1 MSNNLLIK
9 MKFFY
14 CLLFVLFTQIASAQV
29 PEIYLKSA
37 AITTNTNGL
46 PIAKGDT
53 VDMIVMIKDR
63 SSSVRSTFLDFQYN
77 WKNFTVL
84 SVGYGGALPQ
94 GATVNTS
101 NQFYPG
107 YNFVR
112 NNNNY
117 TRDGNAN
124 YYNSSY
130 NFTQNGSQAIQR
142 IYSTITSS
150 ANLLDSDYVKLK
162 LKVNNV
168 SAGSAYDSIYMNFA
182 AAWGVGEG
190 SSMIDP
196 RATFIQLAAG
206 QNDLVN
212 GNIYKNASAYAYL
225 NFIDSIAGNSVSAA
239 FPDVNGVF
247 KLSNQLL
254 PNRTY
259 KVQVNIDS
267 LSIVTQRAVTISDA
281 AAAFAEFGEQN
292 LDGTFKNNSIKT
304 GAGFLAADVNYNG
317 KFDGADPNL
326 LFAHVAGVDTLE
338 PKVYLFYRDTFN
350 VMSTTNWSGKDFI
363 YFKTGNNTKDLNI
376 NFLIA
381 GDINRSHSSQVV
393 RQDTIRSFS
402 FSNTPIQ
409 TKDPVNVSL
418 ANAIIESDNISM
430 PFSIDAQNSSV
441 CGLQFEIIYDPEVL
455 TLEKVEANVNAGWLN
470 FFTNANGK
478 LKFGGLNKTLT
489 DPITGKSVPYV
500 VKFKTKQSG
509 ANINSSI
516 AVTNNVDASNNKGSQ
531 LGVNLNTSNIRLIGV
546 NNFK

>member
-1 MSNNLLIK
+1 

-14 CLLFVLFTQIASAQV
+14 CLLFVFFTQIAIAQV
-29 PEIYLKSA
+29 PDIYLKSA
-37 AITTNTNGL
+37 AITTNTNGQA
-46 PIAKGDT
+46 IAKGDT
-53 VDMIVMIKDR
+53 VDMIVMIKDNA
-63 SSSVRSTFLDFQYN
+63 SNVRSTFLDFQYN
-77 WKNFTVL
+77 WKNFTIL
-84 SVGYGGALPQ
+84 SVGYGNALPQ
-94 GATVNTS
+94 GATVNTT

-117 TRDGNAN
+117 TRNGNTN
-124 YYNSSY
+124 YYNSYY
-130 NFTQNGSQAIQR
+130 NYTQNGSQAIQR
-142 IYSTITSS
+142 IYSTITSN
-150 ANLLDSDYVKLK
+150 ANLLDNDYVKVK

-182 AAWGVGEG
+182 AAWGISEG
-190 SSMIDP
+190 SNMTDP

-212 GNIYKNASAYAYL
+212 GNMYKNASAYAYL
-225 NFIDSIAGNSVSAA
+225 NFIDSASGTSVSAA
-239 FPDVNGVF
+239 FPDVNGAF
-247 KLSNQLL
+247 KLSNELL
-254 PNRTY
+254 PNTTY
-259 KVQVNIDS
+259 KVKVNVDS
-267 LSIVTQRAVTISDA
+267 LPVIMQRAVTISDA

-292 LDGTFKNNSIKT
+292 LDGTFKKTSIKT
-304 GAGFLAADVNYNG
+304 GAGFLASDVNYNG
-317 KFDGADPNL
+317 KFDGADPSL
-326 LFAHVAGVDTLE
+326 LFAHVAGLDTLE

-350 VMSTTNWSGKDFI
+350 VMSTTSWSGKDFV
-363 YFKTGNNTKDLNI
+363 YFKTGTSVKNLNL

-381 GDINRSHSSQVV
+381 GDINRSHSSQVIKN
-393 RQDTIRSFS
+393 DTIQSFS

-409 TKDPVNVSL
+409 IKDPISVSL
-418 ANAIIESDNISM
+418 ANAVIESDNISI
-430 PFSIDAQNSSV
+430 PFAIDAQNSSV

-455 TLEKVEANVNAGWLN
+455 SLEKVEANVNAGWLN

-489 DPITGKSVPYV
+489 DPITGKNVPYV
-500 VKFKTKQSG
+500 VKFKAKQSG

-531 LGVNLNTSNIRLIGV
+531 LGVNLNTSNIRLIGI

>member
-1 MSNNLLIK
+1 MR
-9 MKFFY
+9 FFIS
-14 CLLFVLFTQIASAQV
+14 LLFVLFTQIANAQV
-29 PEIYLKSA
+29 PDIYLKSA
-37 AITTNTNGL
+37 AITTNINGQA
-46 PIAKGDT
+46 IAKGDT
-53 VDMIVMIKDR
+53 VDMIVMIKNK

-77 WKNFTVL
+77 WRNFTIL

-94 GATVNTS
+94 GATVNTT

-117 TRDGNAN
+117 TRNGNTN
-124 YYNSSY
+124 YYNANY

-142 IYSTITSS
+142 IYSTITSNL
-150 ANLLDSDYVKLK
+150 NLLDSEYVKIK
-162 LKVNNV
+162 LRVNNV

-182 AAWGVGEG
+182 AAWGVTEG
-190 SSMIDP
+190 SNMIDP

-212 GNIYKNASAYAYL
+212 GNIYKNPSAYAYL
-225 NFIDSIAGNSVSAA
+225 NFIDSISGNSVSAA

-292 LDGTFKNNSIKT
+292 LDGTFKNTNIKT

-317 KFDGADPNL
+317 RFDGADPSL

-350 VMSTTNWSGKDFI
+350 VMSTTSWSGKDFI
-363 YFKTGNNTKDLNI
+363 YFKTGTLVKNLDI

-393 RQDTIRSFS
+393 RENTIQSFS
-402 FSNTPIQ
+402 YSNTPIQ

-418 ANAIIESDNISM
+418 TNAIIESDNISI
-430 PFSIDAQNSSV
+430 PFNIDAQNSSV
-441 CGLQFEIIYDPEVL
+441 CGLQFEIIYDESKLVL
-455 TLEKVEANVNAGWLN
+455 DKVEANTNAGWLN

-478 LKFGGLNKTLT
+478 LKFGGLDKTLKNPLT
-489 DPITGKSVPYV
+489 NKSTPYI
-500 VKFKTKQSG
+500 VKFKTKESG
-509 ANINSSI
+509 VNINSSI
-516 AVTNNVDASNNKGSQ
+516 AITNNVDASDNKGNQ
-531 LGVNLNTSNIRLIGV
+531 LGVNLNTSNIRLIGI

>member
-1 MSNNLLIK
+1 MR
-9 MKFFY
+9 FFIS
-14 CLLFVLFTQIASAQV
+14 LLFVLFTQIANAQV
-29 PEIYLKSA
+29 PDIYLKSA
-37 AITTNTNGL
+37 AITTNINGQA
-46 PIAKGDT
+46 IAKGDT
-53 VDMIVMIKDR
+53 VDMIVMIKDK

-77 WKNFTVL
+77 WRNFTIL

-117 TRDGNAN
+117 TRNGNTN
-124 YYNSSY
+124 YYNANY

-142 IYSTITSS
+142 IYSTITSNL
-150 ANLLDSDYVKLK
+150 NLLDSEYVKIK
-162 LKVNNV
+162 LRVNNV

-182 AAWGVGEG
+182 AAWGVTEG
-190 SSMIDP
+190 SNMIDP
-196 RATFIQLAAG
+196 RATFIHLAAG

-212 GNIYKNASAYAYL
+212 GNIYKNPSAYAYL
-225 NFIDSIAGNSVSAA
+225 NFIDSISGNSVSAA

-292 LDGTFKNNSIKT
+292 LDGTFKNTNIKT

-317 KFDGADPNL
+317 RFDGADPSL

-350 VMSTTNWSGKDFI
+350 VMSTTSWSGKDFI
-363 YFKTGNNTKDLNI
+363 YFKTGTLVKNLDI

-393 RQDTIRSFS
+393 RENTIQSFS
-402 FSNTPIQ
+402 YSNTPIQ

-418 ANAIIESDNISM
+418 TNAIIESDNISI
-430 PFSIDAQNSSV
+430 PFNIDAQNSSV
-441 CGLQFEIIYDPEVL
+441 CGLQFEIIYDESKLVL
-455 TLEKVEANVNAGWLN
+455 DKVEANTNAGWLN

-478 LKFGGLNKTLT
+478 LKFGGLDKTLKNPLT
-489 DPITGKSVPYV
+489 NKSTPYI
-500 VKFKTKQSG
+500 VKFKTKESG
-509 ANINSSI
+509 VNINSSI
-516 AVTNNVDASNNKGSQ
+516 AITNNVDASDNKGNQ
-531 LGVNLNTSNIRLIGV
+531 LGVNLNTSNIRLIGI

>member
-1 MSNNLLIK
+1 MR
-9 MKFFY
+9 FFIS
-14 CLLFVLFTQIASAQV
+14 LLFVLFTQIANAQV
-29 PEIYLKSA
+29 PDIYLKSA
-37 AITTNTNGL
+37 AITTNINGQA
-46 PIAKGDT
+46 IAKGDT
-53 VDMIVMIKDR
+53 VDMIVMIKNK

-77 WKNFTVL
+77 WRNFTIL

-94 GATVNTS
+94 GATVNTT

-117 TRDGNAN
+117 TRNGNTN
-124 YYNSSY
+124 YYNANY

-142 IYSTITSS
+142 IYSTITSNL
-150 ANLLDSDYVKLK
+150 NLLDSEYVKIK
-162 LKVNNV
+162 LRVNNV

-182 AAWGVGEG
+182 AAWGVTEG
-190 SSMIDP
+190 SNMIDP

-212 GNIYKNASAYAYL
+212 GNIYKNPSAYAYL
-225 NFIDSIAGNSVSAA
+225 NFIDSISGNSVSAA

-292 LDGTFKNNSIKT
+292 LDGTFKNTNIKT

-317 KFDGADPNL
+317 RFDGADPSL

-350 VMSTTNWSGKDFI
+350 VMSTTSWSGKDFI
-363 YFKTGNNTKDLNI
+363 YFKTGTLVKNLDI

-393 RQDTIRSFS
+393 RENTIQSFS
-402 FSNTPIQ
+402 YS
-409 TKDPVNVSL
+409 KDPVNVSL
-418 ANAIIESDNISM
+418 TNAIIESDNISI
-430 PFSIDAQNSSV
+430 PFNIDAQNSSV
-441 CGLQFEIIYDPEVL
+441 CGLQFEIIYDESKLVL
-455 TLEKVEANVNAGWLN
+455 DKVEANTNAGWLN

-478 LKFGGLNKTLT
+478 LKFGGLDKTLKNPLT
-489 DPITGKSVPYV
+489 NKSTPYI
-500 VKFKTKQSG
+500 VKFKTKESG
-509 ANINSSI
+509 VNINSSI
-516 AVTNNVDASNNKGSQ
+516 AITNNVDASDNKGNQ
-531 LGVNLNTSNIRLIGV
+531 LGVNLNTSNIRLIGI

>member
-14 CLLFVLFTQIASAQV
+14 CLLFVFFTQIAIAQV
-29 PEIYLKSA
+29 PDIYLKSA
-37 AITTNTNGL
+37 AITTNTNGQA
-46 PIAKGDT
+46 IAKGDT
-53 VDMIVMIKDR
+53 VDMIVMIKDNA
-63 SSSVRSTFLDFQYN
+63 SNVRSTFLDFQYN
-77 WKNFTVL
+77 WKNFTIL
-84 SVGYGGALPQ
+84 SVGYGNALPQ
-94 GATVNTS
+94 GATVNTT

-117 TRDGNAN
+117 TRNGNTN
-124 YYNSSY
+124 YYNSYY
-130 NFTQNGSQAIQR
+130 NYTQNGSQAIQR
-142 IYSTITSS
+142 IYSTITSN
-150 ANLLDSDYVKLK
+150 ANLLDNDYVKVK

-182 AAWGVGEG
+182 AAWGISEG
-190 SSMIDP
+190 SNMTDP

-212 GNIYKNASAYAYL
+212 GNMYKNASAYAYL
-225 NFIDSIAGNSVSAA
+225 NFIDSASGTSVSAA
-239 FPDVNGVF
+239 FPDVNGAF
-247 KLSNQLL
+247 KLSNELL
-254 PNRTY
+254 PNTTY
-259 KVQVNIDS
+259 KVKVNVDS
-267 LSIVTQRAVTISDA
+267 LPVIMQRAVTISDA

-292 LDGTFKNNSIKT
+292 LDGTFKKTSIKT
-304 GAGFLAADVNYNG
+304 GAGFLASDVNYNG
-317 KFDGADPNL
+317 KFDGADPSL
-326 LFAHVAGVDTLE
+326 LFAHVAGLDTLE

-350 VMSTTNWSGKDFI
+350 VMSTTSWSGKDFV
-363 YFKTGNNTKDLNI
+363 YFKTGTSVKNLNL

-381 GDINRSHSSQVV
+381 GDINRSHSSQVIKN
-393 RQDTIRSFS
+393 DTIQSFS

-409 TKDPVNVSL
+409 IKDPISVSL
-418 ANAIIESDNISM
+418 ANAVIESDNISI
-430 PFSIDAQNSSV
+430 PFAIDAQNSSV

-455 TLEKVEANVNAGWLN
+455 SLEKVEANVNAGWLN

-489 DPITGKSVPYV
+489 DPITGKNVPYV
-500 VKFKTKQSG
+500 VKFKAKQSG

-531 LGVNLNTSNIRLIGV
+531 LGVNLNTSNIRLIGI

>member
-9 MKFFY
+9 MKFIY

-29 PEIYLKSA
+29 PEIFLKSA
-37 AITTNTNGL
+37 TINTNINGQS
-46 PIAKGDT
+46 IAKGDT
-53 VDMIVMIKDR
+53 VDMIVMIKDN
-63 SSSVRSTFLDFQYN
+63 SSNVRSTFLDFQYN
-77 WKNFTVL
+77 WKNFTFL
-84 SVGYGGALPQ
+84 SVGYGNALPS
-94 GATVNTS
+94 GATVNTTNS
-101 NQFYPG
+101 FYPG
-107 YNFVR
+107 YNFIR
-112 NNNNY
+112 NSNNY
-117 TRDGNAN
+117 TRNGNTN
-124 YYNSSY
+124 YYNSAY

-150 ANLLDSDYVKLK
+150 ANLLDSQYIKIKLR
-162 LKVNNV
+162 VNNV

-182 AAWGVGEG
+182 AAWGVTEG

-225 NFIDSIAGNSVSAA
+225 NFIDSATGTSVSAA

-247 KLSNQLL
+247 KLSNQLQ
-254 PNRTY
+254 PNKTY
-259 KVQVNIDS
+259 KVKVNIDS
-267 LSIVTQRAVTISDA
+267 LDVITQRAVTISDA

-292 LDGTFKNNSIKT
+292 LDGTFKNTSIKT

-317 KFDGADPNL
+317 KFDGADPSL

-350 VMSTTNWSGKDFI
+350 VMSTTNWSGKDYV
-363 YFKTGNNTKDLNI
+363 YFKTGTSSKDLNL

-402 FSNTPIQ
+402 FVNTPVQ

-418 ANAIIESDNISM
+418 ANAIIETDNISI

-455 TLEKVEANVNAGWLN
+455 ILDKVEANVNAGWLN

-489 DPITGKSVPYV
+489 DPIIGKSVPYV
-500 VKFKTKQSG
+500 VKFKAKQSG
-509 ANINSSI
+509 VNINSSI

-531 LGVNLNTSNIRLIGV
+531 LGINLNTSNIRLIGI

>member
-1 MSNNLLIK
+1 MRFIIS
-9 MKFFY
+9 
-14 CLLFVLFTQIASAQV
+14 LLFVLFTQIANAQV
-29 PEIYLKSA
+29 PDIYLKSA
-37 AITTNTNGL
+37 AITTNINGQA
-46 PIAKGDT
+46 IAKGDT
-53 VDMIVMIKDR
+53 VDMIVMIKDK

-77 WKNFTVL
+77 WRNFTIL

-94 GATVNTS
+94 GATVNTT

-117 TRDGNAN
+117 TRNGNTN
-124 YYNSSY
+124 YYNANY

-142 IYSTITSS
+142 IYSTITSNL
-150 ANLLDSDYVKLK
+150 NLLDSEYVKIK
-162 LKVNNV
+162 LRVNNV

-182 AAWGVGEG
+182 AAWGVAEG
-190 SSMIDP
+190 SNMIDP

-212 GNIYKNASAYAYL
+212 GNIYKNPSAYAYL
-225 NFIDSIAGNSVSAA
+225 NFIDSISGNSVSAA

-292 LDGTFKNNSIKT
+292 LDGTFKNTNIKT

-317 KFDGADPNL
+317 RFDGADPSL

-350 VMSTTNWSGKDFI
+350 VMSTTSWSGKDFI
-363 YFKTGNNTKDLNI
+363 YFKTGTLVKNLDI

-381 GDINRSHSSQVV
+381 GDINRSHSSQIV
-393 RQDTIRSFS
+393 RENTIQSFS
-402 FSNTPIQ
+402 YSNTPIQ

-418 ANAIIESDNISM
+418 TNAIIESDNISI
-430 PFSIDAQNSSV
+430 PFNIDAQNSSV
-441 CGLQFEIIYDPEVL
+441 CGLQFEIIYDESKLVL
-455 TLEKVEANVNAGWLN
+455 DKVESSTNAGWLN

-478 LKFGGLNKTLT
+478 LKFGGLDKTLKNPLT
-489 DPITGKSVPYV
+489 NKSTPYI
-500 VKFKTKQSG
+500 VKFKAKESG
-509 ANINSSI
+509 VNINSSI
-516 AVTNNVDASNNKGSQ
+516 AITNNVDASDNKGNQ
-531 LGVNLNTSNIRLIGV
+531 LGVNLNTSNIRLIGI

>member
-1 MSNNLLIK
+1 
-9 MKFFY
+9 MKFIY

-29 PEIYLKSA
+29 PDIYLKSA
-37 AITTNTNGL
+37 AITTNTNGQS
-46 PIAKGDT
+46 IAKGDT
-53 VDMIVMIKDR
+53 VDMIVMFKDNA
-63 SSSVRSTFLDFQYN
+63 SSVRSTFLDFQYN
-77 WKNFTVL
+77 WRNFTIL

-94 GATVNTS
+94 GATVNTT

-112 NNNNY
+112 NANNY
-117 TRDGNAN
+117 TRNGNNN
-124 YYNSSY
+124 YYNSNY

-150 ANLLDSDYVKLK
+150 ANLLDSDYVKIK
-162 LKVNNV
+162 IKVNNV

-182 AAWGVGEG
+182 AAWGVSEG
-190 SSMIDP
+190 SNMNDP

-212 GNIYKNASAYAYL
+212 GNMYKNASAYAYL
-225 NFIDSIAGNSVSAA
+225 NFIDSASGTSVSAA

-254 PNRTY
+254 PNTTY
-259 KVQVNIDS
+259 KVKVNVDS
-267 LSIVTQRAVTISDA
+267 LPVIMQRAVTISDA

-292 LDGTFKNNSIKT
+292 LDGTFKKVNIKT
-304 GAGFLAADVNYNG
+304 GAGFLASDVNYNG
-317 KFDGADPNL
+317 KLDGADPSL
-326 LFAHVAGVDTLE
+326 LFAHVAGLDTLE

-350 VMSTTNWSGKDFI
+350 VMSTANWSGRDFI
-363 YFKTGNNTKDLNI
+363 YFKTGTSVKDLNV

-393 RQDTIRSFS
+393 KNDTIQSFS
-402 FSNTPIQ
+402 FVNTPIQ
-409 TKDPVNVSL
+409 IKDPVNVSL
-418 ANAIIESDNISM
+418 ANAIIESDNISI
-430 PFSIDAQNSSV
+430 PFAIDAQNSSV
-441 CGLQFEIIYDPEVL
+441 CGLQFEIIYDPKVL
-455 TLEKVEANVNAGWLN
+455 TLDKVEANVNAGWLN

-500 VKFKTKQSG
+500 VKFKAKQSG

-531 LGVNLNTSNIRLIGV
+531 LGVNLNTSNIRLIGI

>member
-9 MKFFY
+9 MKFIY

-29 PEIYLKSA
+29 PDIYFKSA
-37 AITTNTNGL
+37 AITTNTNGQS
-46 PIAKGDT
+46 IAKGDT
-53 VDMIVMIKDR
+53 VDMIIMIKDN

-77 WKNFTVL
+77 WKNFTFL
-84 SVGYGGALPQ
+84 SVGYGSALPS

-101 NQFYPG
+101 NLFYPG

-112 NNNNY
+112 NANNY
-117 TRDGNAN
+117 TRNGNTN
-124 YYNSSY
+124 YYNSAY

-142 IYSTITSS
+142 IYSTITSNT
-150 ANLLDSDYVKLK
+150 NLLDSQYIKIK

-168 SAGSAYDSIYMNFA
+168 SAGSAYDSVYMNFA
-182 AAWGVGEG
+182 AAWGVTEG

-225 NFIDSIAGNSVSAA
+225 NFIDSATGTSVSAA

-247 KLSNQLL
+247 KLSNELQA
-254 PNRTY
+254 NKTY
-259 KVQVNIDS
+259 KVKVNIDS
-267 LSIVTQRAVTISDA
+267 LAIITQRAITISDA

-292 LDGTFKNNSIKT
+292 LDGTFKNTSIKT

-317 KFDGADPNL
+317 KFDGADPSL

-363 YFKTGNNTKDLNI
+363 YFKTGTTTKDLNI

-402 FSNTPIQ
+402 FSNTPVQ

-418 ANAIIESDNISM
+418 ANAIIESDNISI

-470 FFTNANGK
+470 FFANANGK

-489 DPITGKSVPYV
+489 DPITGKSIPYV
-500 VKFKTKQSG
+500 VKFKAKQSG

-516 AVTNNVDASNNKGSQ
+516 AVTNNIDASNNKGSQ